1 MPSLEYYNLA
11 EAFFR
16 FKKAAEKCN
25 FYPDEIKRMDQSLR
39 EMDPLKDDPELV
51 VKYMRGAKSYEGI

>member
-1 MPSLEYYNLA
+1 MSSLEYYNLA

-25 FYPDEIKRMDQSLR
+25 FYPDEIKLMDQSLR

>member
-16 FKKAAEKCN
+16 FKNAAKKYN
-25 FYPDEIKRMDQSLR
+25 FYTEEIDRMEQSIR
-39 EMDPLKDDPELV
+39 EMDPLQDDPEQIT
-51 VKYMRGAKSYEGI
+51 KHMGGAKKHEGV

>member
-16 FKKAAEKCN
+16 FKNAAEKCG
-25 FYPDEIKRMDQSLR
+25 FYTEEIDRMEQSIR
-39 EMDPLKDDPELV
+39 EMDPLQDDPE
-51 VKYMRGAKSYEGI
+51 KITKHMGGAKKHEGV